1 MTPPPGHRQRMQRR
15 ERIFAQ
21 ICRAAAIGMVVILA
35 VLLIELTRQG
45 LPRLSWHFLD
55 SFPSRSP
62 ERAGIKSAL
71 WGTVWV
77 MSLTAMIAVPLGIAA
92 AVYLEELAD
101 RNRWTNL
108 IEVNINN
115 LAGVPSIVY
124 GILGLVVFVRG
135 IGLGRTVLAGALT
148 LSLLILPVIIIA
160 AREALRA
167 VPQRLRDA
175 SLALG
180 ATRWQT
186 VWRVVLPAATPG
198 IATGVILA
206 LSRAMGETA
215 PLIMLGALTYV
226 AFVPKGLGSAF
237 SVLPIQVYNWA
248 SRPQQG
254 FHELA
259 ASGIL
264 VLLALLLAMNG
275 VAVYLRHRAEQ
286 NVRW

>member
-1 MTPPPGHRQRMQRR
+1 MTPPPGHRQRMLRR
-15 ERIFAQ
+15 ERLFALV
-21 ICRAAAIGMVVILA
+21 CRAAAVGMVIILA

-45 LPRLSWHFLD
+45 LPRLSWQFLD

-77 MSLTAMIAVPLGIAA
+77 MSLTAMIAVPLGVAA
-92 AVYLEELAD
+92 AVYLEELAE

-186 VWRVVLPAATPG
+186 VWRVVLPAGTPG

-248 SRPQQG
+248 GRPQQG

-275 VAVYLRHRAEQ
+275 VAVYLRHRAER
-286 NVRW
+286 NLRW